1 MAFIV
6 GSMNSRNPDKRI
18 NPKTGEIV
26 WREEDKAYLRKVMNY
41 RKMLVTQKVGDSF
54 GALYDTTR
62 YGALS
67 KKKMRIPF
75 NKEMRDTDLYG
86 GFSSEK
92 TVYAVLIESKKKT
105 RLVNIAMREYAKLGD
120 HPSDDALR
128 MILVEKKPE
137 YGKARILLRH
147 VPPMQLIRYGG
158 ALITIK
164 SAAELIMHNN
174 YGFHMESIACLM
186 M

>member
-1 MAFIV
+1 
-6 GSMNSRNPDKRI
+6 
-18 NPKTGEIV
+18 
-26 WREEDKAYLRKVMNY
+26 
-41 RKMLVTQKVGDSF
+41 
-54 GALYDTTR
+54 
-62 YGALS
+62 
-67 KKKMRIPF
+67 
-75 NKEMRDTDLYG
+75 
-86 GFSSEK
+86 
-92 TVYAVLIESKKKT
+92 
-105 RLVNIAMREYAKLGD
+105 MREYAKLGD

-164 SAAELIMHNN
+164 SAAELNN
-174 YGFHMESIACLM
+174 AQQLWLHMESIACLM